1 MGRVSTAEQYPT
13 PPSPIWPET
22 GLYGT
27 PVPPR
32 PRRDWP
38 REILAGLLVVLTI
51 ATLGAPLGVL
61 WSALAPRVLFQMTAD
76 GLFYT
81 DAEPEEYVGADVVF
95 TLIGL
100 GAGILLGLACWLL
113 LRRWRGAFVLVG
125 LMVGSLL
132 GACLAW
138 QIGRR
143 IGLDDYLSLKTTA
156 HVGWQFYRPASMN
169 SGEFLRILDV
179 PVFPR
184 GALAAQ
190 ALAAVFTYTMI
201 AGWSRFPGLRPGS
214 D

>member
-1 MGRVSTAEQYPT
+1 MSTPEKYPT
-13 PPSPIWPET
+13 PPPPIWPEPAV
-22 GLYGT
+22 YGT
-27 PVPPR
+27 PAPPR

-51 ATLGAPLGVL
+51 SVLGAPLGVL
-61 WSALAPRVLFQMTAD
+61 WSALAPRVLVQMTAD
-76 GLFYT
+76 GPLLV
-81 DAEPEEYVGADVVF
+81 DAEPEEYVGSDVVF

-100 GAGILLGLACWLL
+100 AVGVLLGLGVWLL
-113 LRRWRGAFVLVG
+113 LRRWRGAAVLIG

-132 GACLAW
+132 GACVAW

-143 IGLDDYLSLKTTA
+143 IGLDDYAEIKRTA
-156 HVGWQFYRPASMN
+156 QAGWQFYRPPSLN
-169 SGEFLRILDV
+169 SGEFFRVLGI